1 MNRSSTSL
9 TDTDKTPARSGQAL
23 GSVKKTGP
31 ETVDGASTPPQTSA
45 SQTHQRSTAT
55 DGDWSPARQAVSPT
69 RRAASSSK
77 RTPSRTD
84 VTESV
89 RRSPRLMARHDNL
102 LLESPSDTKTNV
114 CPVRLSLSLLFQYL
128 LLLSVYCLQDYFS
141 LRCVQFLVVGYS
153 VDSVINCYKVCV
165 WSSLVLVCSR
175 FVKMLVLQHV

>member
-9 TDTDKTPARSGQAL
+9 TDTDKTPAHSGQVP

-31 ETVDGASTPPQTSA
+31 ETVDGASTPPQASA
-45 SQTHQRSTAT
+45 SHTHQQSTAT
-55 DGDWSPARQAVSPT
+55 DGDESPARQAVSPA
-69 RRAASSSK
+69 RQAASSSK
-77 RTPSRTD
+77 RTLSRTD

-114 CPVRLSLSLLFQYL
+114 CPVHLSLSFLFQYL
-128 LLLSVYCLQDYFS
+128 LIIYCLQDYFL

-153 VDSVINCYKVCV
+153 VDSVINSYKVCV
-165 WSSLVLVCSR
+165 W
-175 FVKMLVLQHV
+175 